1 MTGLCKTLFGGCLLS
16 CPAEAERL
24 FRVVRVK
31 FESLKTHRLTGCSGI
46 CGSSKAG
53 VWIQALRQRRELK
66 VGFLTHERLL
76 ESPDCGMGGT
86 IPLLFLRCVFPSP
99 QKEGWGCAG
108 WGGLVGSAEELAS
121 GLKLRLLDHFKFWP
135 LK

>member
-24 FRVVRVK
+24 FCVVRVK
-31 FESLKTHRLTGCSGI
+31 FESLKTHRLTGCSAI

-53 VWIQALRQRRELK
+53 VWIQAVRQRRELK

-76 ESPDCGMGGT
+76 ESPDCGMGGM
-86 IPLLFLRCVFPSP
+86 IPLLFLRCVFHHL
-99 QKEGWGCAG
+99 KKKAGGVRGEVGW
-108 WGGLVGSAEELAS
+108 LAQQRS
-121 GLKLRLLDHFKFWP
+121 
-135 LK
+135 